1 MNISNF
7 IFKEYD
13 KKKVTPLISY
23 GLLSENQRI
32 INQSR
37 ELNNDDDPKM
47 IDVYIFPEQNNEIL
61 NQTKKRRSIKSNK
74 IGIISDNDNKKN
86 NIIFSQLKPNDEN
99 ILTEDDRDEIKD
111 NIREIIARIYRSDSS
126 KIEEDKKTIIGYME
140 TQFGRE
146 YLISIF
152 NMEKN
157 DIKNITEVTYN
168 FFYSV
173 IFNLL
178 LTIIKHDETLYN
190 IYCAIRLIK
199 ACLCIKTIKNKKE
212 VLLCD
217 DLYYKLENYSLI
229 SQTLFW
235 EKWVEDE
242 MTISDIEILKIKE
255 ELDDFDFSKYVGD
268 EKYELYKKHS
278 YDILESLPSMMMK
291 MKLKNCFIIQTMYD
305 LTKIYII
312 EESQYTL
319 LMHEV
324 IDEIQLYK
332 KLIK

>member
-1 MNISNF
+1 M
-7 IFKEYD
+7 
-13 KKKVTPLISY
+13 
-23 GLLSENQRI
+23 
-32 INQSR
+32 
-37 ELNNDDDPKM
+37 
-47 IDVYIFPEQNNEIL
+47 
-61 NQTKKRRSIKSNK
+61 
-74 IGIISDNDNKKN
+74 
-86 NIIFSQLKPNDEN
+86 
-99 ILTEDDRDEIKD
+99 
-111 NIREIIARIYRSDSS
+111 
-126 KIEEDKKTIIGYME
+126 EEDKKTIIGLME
-140 TQFGRE
+140 TRFGRE

-157 DIKNITEVTYN
+157 DIKNVTEITYN
-168 FFYSV
+168 FFLSV

-178 LTIIKHDETLYN
+178 LTIIKHENEILYN

-217 DLYYKLENYSLI
+217 DLYCKLDNYPLI

-242 MTISDIEILKIKE
+242 MTISDIEILKMKDEI
-255 ELDDFDFSKYVGD
+255 DNFDYSKYVGD

-278 YDILESLPSMMMK
+278 YDILESLPSIMMK
-291 MKLKNCFIIQTMYD
+291 MKLKNYFIIQAMYD

-312 EESQYTL
+312 EENQYTS